1 MKYIEKEGIIMAKV
15 TTLTPEEIAELEKA
29 PSEVAREK
37 IAATGSKEALEAFDQ
52 YVGMFK
58 GVHDGYLL
66 QANAAES
73 ALYKEV
79 GADKYL
85 EYMHDC
91 FYNSNSPFMQGFWDK
106 PFKER
111 AMIAIN
117 APRMFHDCRMKIL
130 GEDDEKLWFVM
141 EPCGAGQKLWE
152 MGMCKPGCGL
162 CDEPHA
168 ITAGGKNFPV
178 YCTHAPIAEIVCGE
192 LGIPY
197 MYQQEYPEQVG
208 PCSCVFYVYKDPKD
222 IPDSYFER
230 VGAKRPEICK
240 K

>member
-1 MKYIEKEGIIMAKV
+1 MGKV

-29 PSEVAREK
+29 PSEVIREK
-37 IAATGSKEALEAFDQ
+37 IAATGSKEAVEAFDQ
-52 YVGMFK
+52 YVGLFN
-58 GVHDGYLL
+58 GVHDGYLM

-73 ALYKEV
+73 ALYKEI
-79 GADKYL
+79 GPERYP
-85 EYMHDC
+85 EYMHDY
-91 FYNSNSPFMQGFWDK
+91 FSKANAPMMEGSGDK
-106 PFKER
+106 PSKER
-111 AMIAIN
+111 AIAANN

-141 EPCGAGQKLWE
+141 DPCGAGTKLWN
-152 MGMCKPGCGL
+152 MGLCKEGLGL
-162 CDEPHA
+162 CDKPSK

-192 LGIPY
+192 LGVPY
-197 MYQQEYPEQVG
+197 QYQQEYPEQVG

-230 VGAKRPEICK
+230 VGVPRPEICK

>member
-1 MKYIEKEGIIMAKV
+1 MGKV

-29 PSEVAREK
+29 PSEVIREK
-37 IAATGSKEALEAFDQ
+37 IAATEIEEPVEAFDQ
-52 YVGMFK
+52 YVGLFN
-58 GVHDGYLL
+58 GVHDGYLM

-73 ALYKEV
+73 ALYPEV
-79 GADKYL
+79 GPEKDH
-85 EYMHDC
+85 ENMHDY
-91 FYNSNSPFMQGFWDK
+91 FYNANAPMMEGFWDK

-111 AMIAIN
+111 AIAAIN

-141 EPCGAGQKLWE
+141 DPCGAGTKLWN
-152 MGMCKPGCGL
+152 MGLCKEGLGL
-162 CDEPHA
+162 CDKPSK

-192 LGIPY
+192 LGVPY
-197 MYQQEYPEQVG
+197 QYQQEYPEQVG

-230 VGAKRPEICK
+230 VGVPRPEICK